1 MGAQVGPFHRFTIH
15 QNYQTMT
22 IKTTTHTFTGY
33 GGYGDY
39 GTGSLGDPIE
49 TGGGTT
55 SESTSYDTK
64 LDTVTSRLEYPIS
77 QSRRLFTE
85 WQASWTKGGG
95 SYGMSSSPEDS
106 LRLSAAL
113 GIEFSLNKYVNWQM
127 DVRHIRYTD
136 ANNAERNYS
145 GNLLT
150 GEVRARF

>member
-1 MGAQVGPFHRFTIH
+1 MGAQVGPFHRFTLH
-15 QNYQTMT
+15 LNYQTMT
-22 IKTTTHTFTGY
+22 SNTTTPTFTGN
-33 GGYGDY
+33 GGYG
-39 GTGSLGDPIE
+39 TGGLGDLTE
-49 TGGGTT
+49 TGDGTT
-55 SESTSYDTK
+55 LGSTNYDTK

-95 SYGMSSSPEDS
+95 SYGMSTSPEDS

-136 ANNAERNYS
+136 ANNAERNYK